1 MGTNDDEISFRG
13 RGRRNAYSHFGHGS
27 VALGA
32 LLVSNI
38 RFDHVWKMFDGNTVV
53 SDLNLEINEGEF
65 LVLVGPSGCGKT
77 TSLRM
82 LAGLERPSHGR
93 IWMHDEDVTDVSTGQ
108 RDVSMVFQSYALY
121 PNMSVYKNL
130 AFGPKVRKEP
140 KADLDE
146 RIDKVA
152 DLLGIKALLKRSPS
166 ALSGGQRQR
175 VALGRALIREPKLF
189 LMDEPLSNLDAALR
203 VQMRAELIRL
213 HSRLVDT
220 TTVYVTHDQVEA
232 LTMGDRVAV
241 LKDGVLLQVD
251 TPNDLFEFP
260 ESVFVGEF
268 IGSPKMNV
276 VAGTLEMTDGRSYVD
291 CLGTRTELPVEIA
304 RRLEPAAKNGPVL
317 VGIRPH
323 DLHPAGDSSNEG
335 AAIKGLV
342 DICEHTGTEVFA
354 TIDYGEQKLI
364 ARLPRSPLP
373 VHGDAIDVAFNKDRL
388 YLFDALTQ
396 QSLLRRIPE
405 REKVSVA
412 LGASSSQ

>member
-1 MGTNDDEISFRG
+1 M
-13 RGRRNAYSHFGHGS
+13 
-27 VALGA
+27 
-32 LLVSNI
+32 SNI
-38 RFDHVWKMFDGNTVV
+38 RFDHVWKLFDGNTVV

-93 IWMHDEDVTDVSTGQ
+93 IWMGERDVTDVSTGQ

-140 KADLDE
+140 KSELDD
-146 RIDKVA
+146 RINRVA
-152 DLLGIKALLKRSPS
+152 DLLGIKSLLKRSPA

-260 ESVFVGEF
+260 ETVFVGEF

-276 VAGTLEMTDGRSYVD
+276 VAGSLEIGEGRFALN
-291 CLGTRTELPVEIA
+291 CLGVQTELPAELV
-304 RRLEPAAKNGPVL
+304 RRLEPSAKSGPVL

-323 DLHPAGDSSNEG
+323 DLHLAGETGSEST
-335 AAIKGLV
+335 AIRGTI
-342 DICEHTGTEVFA
+342 DISEHTGTEVFA
-354 TIDYGEQKLI
+354 TIDQGEQKLI
-364 ARLPRSPLP
+364 ARLPRSPMP
-373 VHGDAIDVAFNKDRL
+373 VPGQVMELAFNRDRL
-388 YLFDALTQ
+388 YLFDAT
-396 QSLLRRIPE
+396 SKRSVLRRAQE
-405 REKVSVA
+405 REKVSSG

>member
-1 MGTNDDEISFRG
+1 M
-13 RGRRNAYSHFGHGS
+13 
-27 VALGA
+27 
-32 LLVSNI
+32 SNI
-38 RFDHVWKMFDGNTVV
+38 RFDHVWKLFEGNTVV
-53 SDLNLEINEGEF
+53 SDLNLEIKEGEF

-93 IWMHDEDVTDVSTGQ
+93 IWMGDSDVTDVSTGQ

-146 RIDKVA
+146 RINKVA

-260 ESVFVGEF
+260 ETVFVGEF

-276 VAGTLEMTDGRSYVD
+276 VPGTLERTDGRVYVD
-291 CLGTRTELPVEIA
+291 CLGARTELSVELA
-304 RRLEPAAKNGPVL
+304 KRLESTAKNGPVL

-323 DLHPAGDSSNEG
+323 DLQLASDTGDASAVVRG
-335 AAIKGLV
+335 VI
-342 DICEHTGTEVFA
+342 DICEHTGTEIFA
-354 TIDYGEQKLI
+354 TVDNGDRKLI
-364 ARLPRSPLP
+364 ARLARAPLP
-373 VHGDAIDVAFNKDRL
+373 NQGDAIELMFNRGRI
-388 YLFDALTQ
+388 YLFDAESQ
-396 QSLLRRIPE
+396 QSLLRRTPE
-405 REKVSVA
+405 REKVSVG
-412 LGASSSQ
+412 LGASSS

>member
-1 MGTNDDEISFRG
+1 M
-13 RGRRNAYSHFGHGS
+13 S
-27 VALGA
+27 VN
-32 LLVSNI
+32 NI
-38 RFDHVWKMFDGNTVV
+38 RFDQVWKLFDGNPVV
-53 SDLNLEINEGEF
+53 SNLNLEIREGEF

-93 IWMHDEDVTDVSTGQ
+93 IWMGETDVTDVSTGQ

-121 PNMSVYKNL
+121 PNMTVYKNL
-130 AFGPKVRKEP
+130 AFGPKVRKDP
-140 KADLDE
+140 RANLDE
-146 RIDKVA
+146 RINNVA
-152 DLLGIKALLKRSPS
+152 DLLGIRPLLKRSPS

-241 LKDGVLLQVD
+241 LKDGILLQVD
-251 TPNDLFEFP
+251 NPNDLFEFP
-260 ESVFVGEF
+260 ETVFVGEF

-276 VAGTLEMTDGRSYVD
+276 VRGSLTRTAGKATVT
-291 CLGTRTELPVEIA
+291 CLGVSVELPSELAGRID
-304 RRLEPAAKNGPVL
+304 PSAKSGPVL

-323 DLHPAGDSSNEG
+323 DLHLAGESRSEGPALN
-335 AAIKGLV
+335 GLV
-342 DICEHTGTEVFA
+342 DITEHTGTEVFA
-354 TIDYGEQKLI
+354 TIDFEDMKLI
-364 ARLPRSPLP
+364 ARLPRSPVPSQKDPLEL
-373 VHGDAIDVAFNKDRL
+373 AFNKDRL
-388 YLFDALTQ
+388 YLFDTESQ
-396 QSLLRRIPE
+396 QSLLGRTAE
-405 REKVSVA
+405 REKVSVG
-412 LGASSSQ
+412 LRGATSLQ

>member
-1 MGTNDDEISFRG
+1 MCADAARSTG
-13 RGRRNAYSHFGHGS
+13 AALFGA
-27 VALGA
+27 VAVNSL
-32 LLVSNI
+32 
-38 RFDHVWKMFDGNTVV
+38 RFDHVWKLFEGNPVV
-53 SDLNLEINEGEF
+53 SDLNLEIREGEF

-93 IWMHDEDVTDVSTGQ
+93 IWMGDTDVTDVLTGQ

-121 PNMSVYKNL
+121 PNMTVYKNL

-140 KADLDE
+140 KENLDE
-146 RIDKVA
+146 RINSVA
-152 DLLGIKALLKRSPS
+152 DLLGIRPLLGRSPS

-175 VALGRALIREPKLF
+175 VALGRALIREPHVF

-213 HSRLVDT
+213 HSRLVNT

-251 TPNDLFEFP
+251 SPNDLFEYP
-260 ESVFVGEF
+260 ETVFVGEF
-268 IGSPKMNV
+268 IGSPKMNIIP
-276 VAGTLEMTDGRSYVD
+276 GSLEISQGKVFVD
-291 CLGTRTELPVEIA
+291 CLGVRTELPLELA
-304 RRLEPAAKNGPVL
+304 RRLNSSAKSGPVL

-323 DLHPAGDSSNEG
+323 DLHLAGESGIEG
-335 AAIKGLV
+335 TVLKGLV

-354 TIDYGEQKLI
+354 TIIHDDVKLV

-373 VHGDAIDVAFNKDRL
+373 HNGQVLDLAFSKDRL
-388 YLFDALTQ
+388 YLFDAASQ
-396 QSLLRRIPE
+396 KSLLGRQPE
-405 REKVSVA
+405 RDKVSV
-412 LGASSSQ
+412 GQMRTASQK

>member
-1 MGTNDDEISFRG
+1 MNE
-13 RGRRNAYSHFGHGS
+13 
-27 VALGA
+27 
-32 LLVSNI
+32 I
-38 RFDHVWKMFDGNTVV
+38 RFEHVWKLFEGNAVV
-53 SDLNLEINEGEF
+53 SDLNLNIREGEF

-93 IWMHDEDVTDVSTGQ
+93 IFMGERDVTDSPPGE
-108 RDVSMVFQSYALY
+108 RDISMVFQSYALY

-130 AFGPKVRKEP
+130 AFGPRVRHEP
-140 KADLDE
+140 KAGLDA
-146 RIDKVA
+146 RINEVA
-152 DLLGIKALLKRSPS
+152 ELLGIRHLLSRSPS

-175 VALGRALIREPKLF
+175 VALGRALIREPHVF

-213 HSRLVDT
+213 HKRLEST

-251 TPNDLFEFP
+251 SANDLYEFP

-276 VAGTLEMTDGRSYVD
+276 LPGFLDTSGAQMTIEVLGVKSPVTAKLAGRLNAPRDG
-291 CLGTRTELPVEIA
+291 G
-304 RRLEPAAKNGPVL
+304 KVL

-323 DLHPAGDSSNEG
+323 DLELASEG
-335 AAIKGLV
+335 QSGTTCVDGIV
-342 DICEHTGTEVFA
+342 DISEHTGTEVFA
-354 TIDYGEQKLI
+354 TIDVLDKKVI
-364 ARLPRSPLP
+364 ARLPRSPVFERGSRVKLGF
-373 VHGDAIDVAFNKDRL
+373 HLDDVVI
-388 YLFDALTQ
+388 FDETTHL
-396 QSLLRRIPE
+396 SLLRRSTE
-405 REKVSVA
+405 REKVSAVVSTNA
-412 LGASSSQ
+412 ESQAVSNT

>member
-1 MGTNDDEISFRG
+1 M
-13 RGRRNAYSHFGHGS
+13 
-27 VALGA
+27 
-32 LLVSNI
+32 SNI
-38 RFDHVWKMFDGNTVV
+38 RFDHVWKLFEGNTVV
-53 SDLNLEINEGEF
+53 SDLNLEIKEGEF

-93 IWMHDEDVTDVSTGQ
+93 IWMGSDDVTDVSTGQ

-146 RIDKVA
+146 RINKVA

-251 TPNDLFEFP
+251 SPNDLYEFP
-260 ESVFVGEF
+260 STVFVGEF

-276 VAGTLEMTDGRSYVD
+276 VPGTLEVTEGRAYVD
-291 CLGTRTELPVEIA
+291 FLGARTELPVTLA
-304 RRLEPAAKNGPVL
+304 KRLEPSAKNGPVL

-323 DLHPAGDSSNEG
+323 DLHSVGEAGNEG
-335 AAIKGLV
+335 IVLKGLV

-354 TIDYGEQKLI
+354 TIDHTERKLI
-364 ARLPRSPLP
+364 ARLPRTP
-373 VHGDAIDVAFNKDRL
+373 VPAQGQVIELAFNKDRL
-388 YLFDALTQ
+388 YLFDANTQ
-396 QSLLRRIPE
+396 QSLLRRTPE
-405 REKVSVA
+405 REKVSVGS
-412 LGASSSQ
+412 GAASLQ

>member
-1 MGTNDDEISFRG
+1 M
-13 RGRRNAYSHFGHGS
+13 
-27 VALGA
+27 
-32 LLVSNI
+32 
-38 RFDHVWKMFDGNTVV
+38 RFERVWKLFEGNPVV
-53 SDLNLEINEGEF
+53 SDLNLEIREGEF

-93 IWMHDEDVTDVSTGQ
+93 IYMGDRDVTDLATGQ
-108 RDVSMVFQSYALY
+108 RDVAMVFQSYALY

-140 KADLDE
+140 KKDLE
-146 RIDKVA
+146 QRINEVA
-152 DLLGIKALLKRSPS
+152 DLLGIRHLLGRAPS

-175 VALGRALIREPKLF
+175 VALGRALIREPQVF

-213 HSRLVDT
+213 HKRLEST

-251 TPNDLFEFP
+251 SANDLYEFP

-276 VAGTLEMTDGRSYVD
+276 VPGSIKVTGARATLE
-291 CLGTRTELPVEIA
+291 CLGVRVVLSPMMFGRLDANVES
-304 RRLEPAAKNGPVL
+304 GPVL

-323 DLHPAGDSSNEG
+323 DLHMAGEQVKES
-335 AAIKGLV
+335 APLKGV
-342 DICEHTGTEVFA
+342 IDITEHTGTEVFA
-354 TIDYGEQKLI
+354 TVDLADAKVI
-364 ARLPRSPLP
+364 ARLPRTPLP
-373 VHGDAIDVAFNKDRL
+373 QHDQPVALAFDTDRVVLFDVASQR
-388 YLFDALTQ
+388 
-396 QSLLRRIPE
+396 SLLGRE
-405 REKVSVA
+405 SVREKISVGQRKA
-412 LGASSSQ
+412 VAR

>member
-1 MGTNDDEISFRG
+1 
-13 RGRRNAYSHFGHGS
+13 
-27 VALGA
+27 
-32 LLVSNI
+32 VSNI
-38 RFDHVWKMFDGNTVV
+38 RFDHVWKLFEGNAVV
-53 SDLNLEINEGEF
+53 SDLDLEINEGEF

-93 IWMHDEDVTDVSTGQ
+93 IWMNDQDVTDVSTGE

-130 AFGPKVRKEP
+130 AFGPKVRKES
-140 KADLDE
+140 KAGLDE
-146 RIDKVA
+146 RVNKVA
-152 DLLGIKALLKRSPS
+152 DLLGIKALLKRSPT

-251 TPNDLFEFP
+251 SPNDLFEFP
-260 ESVFVGEF
+260 ETVFVGEF

-276 VAGTLEMTDGRSYVD
+276 VSGTLEMTGGRSFID
-291 CLGTRTELPVEIA
+291 CLGTRTEIPLA
-304 RRLEPAAKNGPVL
+304 LSRRLEPEAKNGPVL

-323 DLHPAGDSSNEG
+323 DLHIAGESENEG
-335 AAIKGLV
+335 VVIKGRI
-342 DICEHTGTEVFA
+342 DICEHTGTEIFA
-354 TIDYGEQKLI
+354 TIDHGEQKLI
-364 ARLPRSPLP
+364 VRLPRSPLP
-373 VHGDAIDVAFNKDRL
+373 LHGDAIEVAFNKDRL
-388 YLFDALTQ
+388 FLFDVTTQ
-396 QSLLRRIPE
+396 QSLLRRTPE
-405 REKVSVA
+405 REKVSVG